1 MAASSPPLAITSDTR
16 WSVAERDILK
26 LDPVCGVACVGR
38 HEGGGVI
45 HIYGHFGMGWHNFGV
60 ERVWC
65 EMCIVWHKY
74 GFTRVGDDMCMQWN
88 KG

>member
-38 HEGGGVI
+38 HGGGVI
-45 HIYGHFGMGWHNFGV
+45 HIYMDTLVWGGTTLGWNVYGV
-60 ERVWC
+60 KCALCGTSLGLPE
-65 EMCIVWHKY
+65 
-74 GFTRVGDDMCMQWN
+74 
-88 KG
+88 